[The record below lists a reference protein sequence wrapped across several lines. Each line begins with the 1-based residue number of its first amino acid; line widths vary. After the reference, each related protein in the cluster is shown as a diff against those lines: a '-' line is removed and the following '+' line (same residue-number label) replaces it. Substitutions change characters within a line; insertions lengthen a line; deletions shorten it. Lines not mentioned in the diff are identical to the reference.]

1 MLPYLNNE
9 VCDIKSVNLNIVH
22 DLNPTPTPIP
32 KRIACENSIYDNE
45 NTILN
50 SVEKTD
56 VIAEYMLDMEKNPII
71 LLKKIKLA
79 NFNRIVIAHLNIN
92 SLRNKF
98 EALKAMISDN
108 IDILVITETKIDES
122 FPLSQ
127 FLIDGYNRPF
137 RMDRTS
143 DGGGIIIYVRQD
155 IPCKQLKT
163 HNTIGSMEGIFFEIR
178 IRGKKWLLFGGY
190 NPKKENISKF
200 ISYVVPIL
208 NYYIGNYDNILILG
222 DFNSET
228 TETVLGEFCETFNL
242 TNLINKPTCFK
253 NPSNPSCIDVLLTNR
268 RKCFQNTK
276 IIETGLSD
284 HHKMTITVMKSLF
297 IKNKPITINY
307 RDYRK
312 FNENK
317 FRADLNEILSGMN
330 EMDVGYENFE
340 NSFVELLNKHAPMK
354 KRISRANNAPFMNKR
369 LSKAVM
375 NRSRLRNKYLTN
387 PTVANKRK
395 YTRYRNFCVNLFK
408 KEKRQYYENL
418 DPKLI
423 TDNKKF
429 WKTVKPLFSEK
440 HVSSR
445 NIILIEDD
453 IIISESKEVAE
464 KMNGFFAK
472 AVVNLDIIG
481 YSTTGFFPDADTDKI
496 TNAINKF
503 KDHPSIIKI
512 KKKFTIMKKFS
523 FSITNEKEMEEE
535 INGLNTKKPTTHNNI
550 PAKLLVLTKDICA
563 PLITKIYNKSKYDGN
578 FPTSLK
584 CADITPAHK
593 KDETTKKENYRPV
606 SVLPSISK
614 IFERNMYAQMYSYMN
629 QYLSPYLCGFRK
641 DYCAQYCLIIMIERW
656 KKALDQK
663 LSAGALLT
671 DLSKAFDCINYD
683 LMIAKLAAYGFD
695 SISLNYIYSYL
706 TDRRQRTKLNN
717 SFSSYSN
724 LTSGVPQGSILGPL
738 LFNVYINDIF
748 FFINEKNLANYAD
761 DNTPYAIDSN
771 VESVITSLEDDA
783 TTLIRW
789 FQDNYLKMNEDKC
802 HLLITNQEEESKIA
816 HIGDEIIKNSQSN
829 KLLGITI
836 DNEINFNKHVSTLCK
851 KVNLKLHALARVANF
866 MSTDKLR
873 IIMKSFIESQFG
885 YCPLVWM
892 IHSRAINNQINK
904 LHERALRLVY
914 KDITL
919 SFHQLLQKDNS
930 VTIHHRNLQKLATEM
945 YNLKNNIPPM
955 LLKTILPGFNHTYEL
970 RSENPFQ
977 TQNVRT
983 VSNGTETIRFR
994 GPKTW
999 AIVPLDIKK
1008 LHFIK

>member
-1 MLPYLNNE
+1 MNNE

-98 EALKAMISDN
+98 EALKAMIIDN

-190 NPKKENISKF
+190 NPKKEKKSKF

-284 HHKMTITVMKSLF
+284 HHKLTITVMKSLF

-340 NSFVELLNKHAPMK
+340 NSFVELLNKHAPME

-395 YTRYRNFCVNLFK
+395 YTRY
-408 KEKRQYYENL
+408 
-418 DPKLI
+418 
-423 TDNKKF
+423 
-429 WKTVKPLFSEK
+429 
-440 HVSSR
+440 
-445 NIILIEDD
+445 
-453 IIISESKEVAE
+453 
-464 KMNGFFAK
+464 
-472 AVVNLDIIG
+472 
-481 YSTTGFFPDADTDKI
+481 
-496 TNAINKF
+496 
-503 KDHPSIIKI
+503 
-512 KKKFTIMKKFS
+512 
-523 FSITNEKEMEEE
+523 
-535 INGLNTKKPTTHNNI
+535 
-550 PAKLLVLTKDICA
+550 
-563 PLITKIYNKSKYDGN
+563 
-578 FPTSLK
+578 
-584 CADITPAHK
+584 
-593 KDETTKKENYRPV
+593 
-606 SVLPSISK
+606 
-614 IFERNMYAQMYSYMN
+614 
-629 QYLSPYLCGFRK
+629 
-641 DYCAQYCLIIMIERW
+641 
-656 KKALDQK
+656 
-663 LSAGALLT
+663 
-671 DLSKAFDCINYD
+671 
-683 LMIAKLAAYGFD
+683 
-695 SISLNYIYSYL
+695 
-706 TDRRQRTKLNN
+706 
-717 SFSSYSN
+717 
-724 LTSGVPQGSILGPL
+724 
-738 LFNVYINDIF
+738 
-748 FFINEKNLANYAD
+748 
-761 DNTPYAIDSN
+761 
-771 VESVITSLEDDA
+771 
-783 TTLIRW
+783 
-789 FQDNYLKMNEDKC
+789 
-802 HLLITNQEEESKIA
+802 
-816 HIGDEIIKNSQSN
+816 
-829 KLLGITI
+829 
-836 DNEINFNKHVSTLCK
+836 
-851 KVNLKLHALARVANF
+851 
-866 MSTDKLR
+866 
-873 IIMKSFIESQFG
+873 
-885 YCPLVWM
+885 
-892 IHSRAINNQINK
+892 
-904 LHERALRLVY
+904 
-914 KDITL
+914 
-919 SFHQLLQKDNS
+919 
-930 VTIHHRNLQKLATEM
+930 
-945 YNLKNNIPPM
+945 
-955 LLKTILPGFNHTYEL
+955 
-970 RSENPFQ
+970 
-977 TQNVRT
+977 
-983 VSNGTETIRFR
+983 
-994 GPKTW
+994 
-999 AIVPLDIKK
+999 
-1008 LHFIK
+1008 